1 MNKFFIKF
9 LNILL
14 VILICFL
21 FLNQYYVVKF
31 SDDLRNVFA
40 FLTISIIFL
49 ISVKEIVLTSSG
61 FTKFLSILILF
72 CTIVGGIFTIIS
84 KEINFLIYICIL
96 SSLFQGL
103 FQLIYSKA

>member
-1 MNKFFIKF
+1 MNKFFNKF

-14 VILICFL
+14 IMLICFL
-21 FLNQYYVVKF
+21 ALNQYYIVKF

-49 ISVKEIVLTSSG
+49 TSVKEIVSKKNG
-61 FTKFLSILILF
+61 FTKFMSIVILF
-72 CTIVGGIFTIIS
+72 TTIVGGVLSIIT

-96 SSLFQGL
+96 ASLFQGF
-103 FQLIYSKA
+103 FQLIYNT